1 MSKSVKMPELLPRE
15 PKGGRKTGLLGAGMA
30 DQGSRGRRKDRVRQT
45 GGKSS
50 RRVGR

>member
-30 DQGSRGRRKDRVRQT
+30 DAGRGRRKERVRQT